1 VRAAIVGGGIG
12 GLAAAVALRRVGVDT
27 VVFERAERLDPLGA
41 GLTLSPNAV
50 RALERL
56 GLVEDIR
63 AVAASG
69 RELEVKTPEGTTLM
83 RVTLDESGEML
94 GVHRADLQRVLLDAA
109 GEVRLDSD
117 IRDVDEIAGDV
128 DFVVGADGIES
139 TVRAQLH
146 GPDAPREA
154 GYVGWRAVCELDDD
168 RVRGRFTETWGCG
181 ERIGL
186 IPIGGGRVYWF
197 VSESGRPRDYERVSV
212 RDQFAKRF
220 ANWHEPIPEVIAATR
235 DDAISWT
242 EIMWRTPL
250 ETWGRGRVTLLGD
263 AAHAMTPDLGQGA
276 GQALEDAVV
285 LAACVRDGPE
295 VEASLRRYEA
305 ERVAR
310 TTPIVKR
317 SRQFGRLASASRG
330 WTCALRN
337 ALIAHTPRSVQA
349 RQQAQVLDYELPE
362 L

>member
-1 VRAAIVGGGIG
+1 MRAAIVGGGIG

-27 VVFERAERLDPLGA
+27 VVFERAERMDPLGA

-50 RALERL
+50 RALARL
-56 GLVEDIR
+56 GLAANVR

-69 RELEVKTPEGTTLM
+69 RELEVKTAAGTSLM
-83 RVTLDESGEML
+83 RIKLDDSREML

-109 GEVRLDSD
+109 GEVRLDND
-117 IRDVDEIAGDV
+117 VREVDEIAGDV

-154 GYVGWRAVCELDDD
+154 GYVGWRAVCEFDDD

-181 ERIGL
+181 ERVGL

-197 VSESGRPRDYERVSV
+197 VAESGRPRDYERFSV
-212 RDQFAKRF
+212 RDQFAKRL
-220 ANWHEPIPEVIAATR
+220 ADWHAPIPAVIAATR
-235 DDAISWT
+235 DDALSWT
-242 EIMWRTPL
+242 EILWRKPL
-250 ETWGRGRVTLLGD
+250 KTWGRGRITLLGD

-285 LAACVRDGPE
+285 LAACVRDGPD
-295 VEASLRRYEA
+295 VEASLRRCEA
-305 ERVAR
+305 ERIGR
-310 TTPIVKR
+310 TTRIVKR

-330 WTCALRN
+330 WTCALRD
-337 ALIAHTPRSVQA
+337 ALVAHTPASVQA
-349 RQQAQVLDYELPE
+349 RQQAHVLDYELPE

>member
-1 VRAAIVGGGIG
+1 MRAAIVGGGIG
-12 GLAAAVALRRVGVDT
+12 GLAAAVALRRVGFDT
-27 VVFERAERLDPLGA
+27 AVFERADRLDPVGA

-56 GLVEDIR
+56 GLIEAIR

-69 RELEVKTPEGTTLM
+69 RELEVRTPAGAALM
-83 RVTLDESGEML
+83 RVSLGSRGEML
-94 GVHRADLQRVLLDAA
+94 GVHRADLQRVLLEAA
-109 GEVRLDSD
+109 GEVHLGTDV
-117 IRDVDEIAGDV
+117 RDVDELAGDV

-154 GYVGWRAVCELDDD
+154 GYVGWRAVCEFEDD
-168 RVRGRFTETWGCG
+168 RVRGKFSETFGCG
-181 ERIGL
+181 DRFGL
-186 IPIGGGRVYWF
+186 IPVGGGRIYWF
-197 VSESGRPRDYERVSV
+197 VSESGVPRDYERVSV
-212 RDQFAKRF
+212 RDHFAKRF
-220 ANWHEPIPEVIAATR
+220 ADWHEPIPEVIAATR
-235 DDAISWT
+235 KDALSAT
-242 EIMWRTPL
+242 EILWRKPL
-250 ETWGRGRVTLLGD
+250 KTWGRGRMTLLGD

-285 LAACVRDGPE
+285 LAAAVRDGHD

-305 ERVAR
+305 ERISR
-310 TTPIVKR
+310 TTPIVRR
-317 SRQFGRLASASRG
+317 SRQFGRLASASHG

-337 ALIAHTPRSVQA
+337 AVIARTPARVQA
-349 RQQAQVLDYELPE
+349 RQQSQILDYDLPE